1 MTDRSAF
8 SLAPYITCFDLMHL
22 QQQLETVG
30 AASVGELVFPVGD
43 GEIAPLTVGLELVR
57 RISAGTKIPCH
68 VLLLARNPQRQ
79 IEACAAAG
87 AAALTFSL
95 EASTHAHR
103 TLSSI
108 RAAGMGAGIALNPA
122 TSLVAV
128 DYLLEKADRVCL
140 FDVDTDGN
148 QKEPVVSP
156 LVERVRMLNENIRY
170 RELRTSIM
178 IAGGI
183 RLSLAARAMEAGVSV
198 LGIDPGMLTQTG
210 EASMPA
216 AIEKY
221 AALLQ
226 KELE

>member
-1 MTDRSAF
+1 MTDRSTF
-8 SLAPYITCFDLMHL
+8 NLAPYITCFDLMHL
-22 QQQLETVG
+22 QQQLEALDAT
-30 AASVGELVFPVGD
+30 SVGELIFPVGD

-57 RISAGTKIPCH
+57 HISTETSIPCH

-79 IEACAAAG
+79 IEVCAAAG
-87 AAALTFSL
+87 AATLTFSL

-128 DYLLEKADRVCL
+128 DYLLEKTDRVCL
-140 FDVDTDGN
+140 FDVDASEN
-148 QKEPVVSP
+148 QKEPLVSP

-183 RLSLAARAMEAGVSV
+183 SLSLAGRALEAGASV
-198 LGIDPGMLTQTG
+198 LGIDSPMLTEIG

-226 KELE
+226 KG